1 MSRIPKTII
10 TLIDGI
16 HHDFIWNRK
25 RANIKHST
33 LIGDYSLGGLK
44 DVDIHSKF
52 KSLHLS
58 WLKRLSDCNFH
69 PWKLIPLYYLNSAS
83 SNTILF
89 LPNLSISD
97 SLIKDVPE
105 FYKNIIQLW
114 KDTSQSSPTTA
125 SMVLS
130 ESLWFNS
137 NISINNRSI
146 APSFCNKNSN
156 IFLRDLFSNNGQFI
170 TWDMA
175 SFKLNIKDP
184 FKWFQIMSAIPKAW
198 KNILRN
204 VNNPGDT
211 VLDIHLNKDIYIIYN
226 IYIIL

>member
-1 MSRIPKTII
+1 MSCIPKTII

-16 HHDFIWNRK
+16 HQDFIWNRK

-69 PWKLIPLYYLNSAS
+69 PWKLIPFYYLNSAS

-89 LPNLSISD
+89 LPNLCISD

-114 KDTSQSSPTTA
+114 KDISQSSPTTA

-137 NISINNRSI
+137 NISINNRPI
-146 APSFCNKNSN
+146 APSFCK
-156 IFLRDLFSNNGQFI
+156 
-170 TWDMA
+170 
-175 SFKLNIKDP
+175 
-184 FKWFQIMSAIPKAW
+184 
-198 KNILRN
+198 
-204 VNNPGDT
+204 
-211 VLDIHLNKDIYIIYN
+211 
-226 IYIIL
+226 